1 VPSAS
6 IGTKMALPTCNDSP
20 TESRKPMPPGSA
32 CRRHAFRCSSEQKS
46 AFVVQPEVAQQL
58 SAYRMPDHTTA
69 VSGVTERSAWPRSQ
83 VSTQM
88 CAPQL
93 RQSDPMSVSHPSM
106 APTPSASMAHRAF
119 TATDPPRG
127 RHAGVQLTCLRI
139 GRERPIGHHHA
150 RAQFKVPSAATCV
163 SGNRGPFR
171 RSPGWEG
178 TGPNR
183 KNRTHSSRRALASS
197 AYRSP
202 HRCRKRGRHR
212 SAWFPSRWLHRLGR

>member
-1 VPSAS
+1 LRSSTRRGIIDNRALGDDKFPRLVQPWTAEVPSAS

-119 TATDPPRG
+119 TATDLPRRTRWPVSGFRQKSLKSTTAGSRPTAHEEKHG
-127 RHAGVQLTCLRI
+127 RTYA
-139 GRERPIGHHHA
+139 GRERDGLP
-150 RAQFKVPSAATCV
+150 
-163 SGNRGPFR
+163 
-171 RSPGWEG
+171 
-178 TGPNR
+178 
-183 KNRTHSSRRALASS
+183 SS
-197 AYRSP
+197 A
-202 HRCRKRGRHR
+202 G
-212 SAWFPSRWLHRLGR
+212 